1 VYIVVSVPAG
11 GAAFSPAI
19 GSHAENPF
27 SSSHSYNHKGA
38 TFTPGWTYMKKKSIT
53 VRNATLADVPGIVE
67 VAAKAYARWS
77 TEQLAT
83 ERNYEMQISA
93 FPEGQFVAVKD
104 DKIIGYCSSLIVY
117 LLDDSPWYAH
127 GEITGFG
134 SFSTHD
140 PSGNTLYGS
149 DIAVDPDYQRQG
161 VSKKL
166 YAARKS
172 LLKRHNLKQM
182 IAGGRIPGYSEY
194 RGKMSADEYVARVVK
209 GELHDK
215 ALNAHIRA
223 GYEVRGVHYGY
234 IDDEQSLGYS
244 THLVM
249 PNPRHRA
256 TKRVL
261 AGQPIKRTMRRAR
274 VCAVQY
280 EMRRIRSWEELGEQV
295 EYFVDTADLYDS
307 HLVVF
312 PELFIAQMLCTLD
325 RTRPLPELVTQL
337 ADMHGQYIELFT
349 ELATSRQMLIVA
361 GSIPTHQQDGTIRNV
376 AHLFSPMG
384 NVYTQEKLHLTPAE
398 STYWGLSR
406 GEGLK
411 VFDTH
416 LGRIAIL
423 ICYDI
428 EFPELSRMLV
438 DAGVDLI
445 VVPFATD
452 ERKSYQRV
460 RYCAQARAV
469 ENMIYVVLAGNVG
482 ALPRSPAM
490 TLNFGQAAVL
500 TPSDFAF
507 PLNAIAAEGIINS
520 QTVVISDIDLGAL
533 EVERQVANVRPLI
546 DRRPDIYV
554 IQNHIKIENCKVN

>member
-1 VYIVVSVPAG
+1 
-11 GAAFSPAI
+11 
-19 GSHAENPF
+19 
-27 SSSHSYNHKGA
+27 
-38 TFTPGWTYMKKKSIT
+38 MRKKSII
-53 VRNATLADVPGIVE
+53 VRNAVLADVPAIVE
-67 VAAKAYARWS
+67 VAAKAYSRWPS
-77 TEQLAT
+77 GHLAN
-83 ERNYEMQISA
+83 ERNYQMQITA
-93 FPEGQFVAVKD
+93 FPEGQFVAIKD
-104 DKIIGYCSSLIVY
+104 DKIVGYCSSLIVY
-117 LLDDSPWYAH
+117 LDDDSPWYAH

-140 PSGNTLYGS
+140 PSGNTLYGA

-161 VSKKL
+161 ISKKL
-166 YAARKS
+166 YAARKA
-172 LLKRHNLKQM
+172 LLRRHNLKQM

-194 RGKMSADEYVARVVK
+194 RGKMSAKEYVAKVIG

-223 GYEVRGVHYGY
+223 GYEIQGVHFGY

-249 PNPRHRA
+249 PNLRHNANKRA
-256 TKRVL
+256 L
-261 AGQPIKRTMRRAR
+261 AGQPIKRTLRRAR
-274 VCAVQY
+274 ICAIQY
-280 EMRRIRSWEELGEQV
+280 EMRKIKNWEELCEQV

-312 PELFIAQMLCTLD
+312 PELFIAQMLCTFN
-325 RTRPLPELVTQL
+325 RNTPLPELVSQL
-337 ADMHGQYIELFT
+337 ADLHAQYVELFT
-349 ELATSRQMLIVA
+349 SLATTRQILIVA
-361 GSIPTHQQDGTIRNV
+361 GSAPVRQPDGTIRNV

-398 STYWGLSR
+398 SNYWGLCQ

-411 VFDTH
+411 VFETH

-445 VVPFATD
+445 IVPFATD

-469 ENMIYVVLAGNVG
+469 ENTIYVVLAGNVG
-482 ALPRSPAM
+482 TLPRSPAM
-490 TLNFGQAAVL
+490 SLNFGQAAIL

-507 PLNAIAAEGIINS
+507 PLNGIAAEGVINT

-533 EVERQVANVRPLI
+533 EVEREVANVRPLI
-546 DRRPDIYV
+546 DRRPDIYF
-554 IQNHIKIENCKVN
+554 IQSRIKIEKCKVS

>member
-1 VYIVVSVPAG
+1 
-11 GAAFSPAI
+11 
-19 GSHAENPF
+19 
-27 SSSHSYNHKGA
+27 
-38 TFTPGWTYMKKKSIT
+38 MKKKSVI
-53 VRNATLADVPGIVE
+53 VRNAVQADVPGIVQ
-67 VAAKAYARWS
+67 VAAKAYSRWS
-77 TEQLAT
+77 ASLLAN
-83 ERNYEMQISA
+83 ERNYQMQITA

-117 LLDDSPWYAH
+117 LDDDSPWYAH

-140 PSGNTLYGS
+140 PSGNTLYGA

-166 YAARKS
+166 YAARKA
-172 LLKRHNLKQM
+172 LLRRHNLKQM

-194 RGKMSADEYVARVVK
+194 RGKMSAEEYVAKVLR
-209 GELHDK
+209 GELYDK

-223 GYEVRGVHYGY
+223 GYEIQGVHYGY

-256 TKRVL
+256 TKRAV
-261 AGQPIKRTMRRAR
+261 AGQPIKRTLRRAR
-274 VCAVQY
+274 ICAVQY
-280 EMRRIRSWEELGEQV
+280 EMRKIRNWEEMCEQV

-307 HLVVF
+307 HLVIF
-312 PELFIAQMLCTLD
+312 PELFIAQMLCTFD
-325 RTRPLPELVTQL
+325 RTTPLPELVSQL
-337 ADMHGQYIELFT
+337 ADLHGQYVELFT
-349 ELATSRQMLIVA
+349 ELAVTRQILIVA
-361 GSIPTHQQDGTIRNV
+361 GSVPVHQPDGTIRNT

-398 STYWGLSR
+398 STYWGLSQ

-411 VFDTH
+411 VFETP
-416 LGRIAIL
+416 LGRMAIL

-469 ENMIYVVLAGNVG
+469 ENTIYVVLAGNVG

-490 TLNFGQAAVL
+490 SLNFGQAAVL

-507 PLNAIAAEGIINS
+507 PLNGIAAEGVINS
-520 QTVVISDIDLGAL
+520 QTVVITDIDLGAL
-533 EVERQVANVRPLI
+533 EVDREVANVRPLI
-546 DRRPDIYV
+546 DRRPDIYF
-554 IQNHIKIENCKVN
+554 IQSRITIEKCKVS

>member
-1 VYIVVSVPAG
+1 
-11 GAAFSPAI
+11 
-19 GSHAENPF
+19 
-27 SSSHSYNHKGA
+27 
-38 TFTPGWTYMKKKSIT
+38 MRKKTVI
-53 VRNATLADVPGIVE
+53 VRNATPADVPGIVE
-67 VAAKAYARWS
+67 VAAKAYSNWS
-77 TEQLAT
+77 RRQLANA
-83 ERNYEMQISA
+83 RNYQMQITA

-104 DKIIGYCSSLIVY
+104 DKIVGYCSSLIVF
-117 LLDDSPWYAH
+117 LDDDSPWYAH

-134 SFSTHD
+134 SFSTHN
-140 PSGNTLYGS
+140 PSGNTLYGA
-149 DIAVDPDYQRQG
+149 DIAVDPDCQRQG
-161 VSKKL
+161 ISKKL
-166 YAARKS
+166 YAARKA
-172 LLKRHNLKQM
+172 LLRRHNLKQM

-194 RGKMSADEYVARVVK
+194 LGKMSAEEYVDKVLK
-209 GELHDK
+209 GELRDK
-215 ALNAHIRA
+215 ALNAHLQA

-249 PNPRHRA
+249 PNSRHNAKKRA
-256 TKRVL
+256 L
-261 AGQPIKRTMRRAR
+261 AGQPIKRTLRRAR
-274 VCAVQY
+274 ICAVQY
-280 EMRRIRSWEELGEQV
+280 EMRKIKSWEELCEQV

-312 PELFIAQMLCTLD
+312 PELFIAQMLSTFD
-325 RTRPLPELVTQL
+325 RTTPLPELVSQL
-337 ADMHGQYIELFT
+337 ADLHGKYIELFVD
-349 ELATSRQMLIVA
+349 LATSRQILIVA
-361 GSIPTHQQDGTIRNV
+361 GSAPVRQPDGTIRNV
-376 AHLFSPMG
+376 AHLFSPLG

-398 STYWGLSR
+398 TSYWGLSR

-411 VFDTH
+411 VFNTP

-428 EFPELSRMLV
+428 EFPELSRLLV

-469 ENMIYVVLAGNVG
+469 ENTIYVVLAGNVG
-482 ALPRSPAM
+482 TLPRSPAM
-490 TLNFGQAAVL
+490 SLNFGQAAVL

-507 PLNAIAAEGIINS
+507 PMNAIAAEGIINT
-520 QTVVISDIDLGAL
+520 QTVVICDIDLGAL
-533 EVERQVANVRPLI
+533 EIEREVGNVRPLV

-554 IQNHIKIENCKVN
+554 IESKITIEKCKVS